1 MKHKRRMKK
10 IIFLVIGSLLISGY
24 HGEETTAATVTPP
37 GVEPSATPSATP
49 SAAPSPTLEPTA
61 EPTAT
66 PTPTI
71 KPTETPQKEQTGY
84 RLLNEGVK
92 YQKGGQKGISYR
104 KVKGKK
110 VYQLESYTT
119 DTVTLVMSE
128 PSTFEIYGG
137 KNKKEVKE
145 KKVVVSAKGVVKCK
159 KTQPGQTLQTVVK
172 ATSKSTGSVQYIY
185 INFRECLTASV
196 KKVTVCERRSQTV
209 RFNYAYKKLQ
219 FSFSNEK
226 KATINKKGKI
236 TGVKKGTTTLLIKV
250 KDSEKNQV
258 KIRITV
264 KKEPWIVSSKN
275 PCYDYEDLTRDCHK
289 LTKRYS
295 GKIHLSTLGTTY
307 DNRQIWCLRVGS
319 ESATRRLVIN
329 AAIHAR
335 EWKNT
340 QVLMRQTEELMR
352 SYSDYQDRL
361 KDTCVYIIPM
371 DNPDGVTISQ
381 YGYKKISDKKFRKRV
396 KKLKHNEEWKAN
408 ARGVN
413 LNDNFPAG
421 FRKGKHRKPDYMRY
435 SGKKAGSEKETKA
448 LMAFINQVNPQAV
461 MNLHSTGSIV
471 YWDFNVEDKL
481 HKQLE
486 AMANKVHSFT
496 KYTLMP
502 KSSSTDAAGGF
513 ADWLVYKKGIV
524 SVTVETGTSVCPL
537 PHSEYKTIRK
547 KNKKLL
553 MWFMTEYKK
562 D

>member
-1 MKHKRRMKK
+1 MKHKRLLKK
-10 IIFLVIGSLLISGY
+10 IVFLVIGSLLIRGY
-24 HGEETTAATVTPP
+24 GGEETTAATVTPP
-37 GVEPSATPSATP
+37 GVEPSATPSAT
-49 SAAPSPTLEPTA
+49 EQ
-61 EPTAT
+61 PTAT
-66 PTPTI
+66 PLPTI
-71 KPTETPQKEQTGY
+71 KPTAAPGKDEDHY
-84 RLLNEGVK
+84 RLLNPDAK
-92 YQKGGQKGISYR
+92 YKKGGQKGISYHKIKGR
-104 KVKGKK
+104 KL
-110 VYQLESYTT
+110 YHIESYTT
-119 DTVTLVMSE
+119 DTVTLTMSE

-172 ATSKSTGSVQYIY
+172 ATSKSTGNVKYIY
-185 INFRECLTASV
+185 IHFRERLTVSE
-196 KKVTVCERRSQTV
+196 KKVTLYERYSEKV
-209 RFNYAYKKLQ
+209 RFNYSCKKLQ
-219 FSFSNEK
+219 FSLSNEK
-226 KATINKKGKI
+226 KATVNKKGKI
-236 TGVKKGTTTLLIKV
+236 TGVKKGTTTLLVKV

-264 KKEPWIVSSKN
+264 KKEPWIVNSKN
-275 PCYDYEDLTRDCHK
+275 TCYDYEDLTRDCRK
-289 LTKRYS
+289 LTKRYR

-319 ESATRRLVIN
+319 ESASRRLVIN

-340 QVLMRQTEELMR
+340 QVLMRQTEEMMR
-352 SYSDYQDRL
+352 SYSDYQDRF

-381 YGYKKISDKKFRKRV
+381 YGYKKISDKKLRKRV

-486 AMANKVHSFT
+486 EMADKIHSFT
-496 KYTLMP
+496 QYTLMP

-537 PHSEYKTIRK
+537 PHKEYKTIRK
-547 KNKKLL
+547 KNKEMLL
-553 MWFMTEYKK
+553 WFMTEYKK

>member
-145 KKVVVSAKGVVKCK
+145 KKAVVSAKGVVKCK

-209 RFNYAYKKLQ
+209 RFNYAYKKLK

-275 PCYDYEDLTRDCHK
+275 TCYDYEDLTRDCHK

-352 SYSDYQDRL
+352 SYSDYQDRF

-381 YGYKKISDKKFRKRV
+381 YGYKKISDKKLCKRV

-421 FRKGKHRKPDYMRY
+421 FRKGKHRKPDYMHY